1 MWLYYVIIG
10 VVFFA
15 TFAMCVQQG
24 LWNNTLTLINILL
37 SGLIAFGFYSP
48 LAKLIA
54 DNGGETYAGI
64 LDFMAI
70 WVIYV
75 VAFIV
80 LQRVFAALLS
90 KTQMRFKNPIDPVG
104 GPLVGAIAGWLMA
117 AFVGAT
123 LHAAPFP
130 KDIFGGVF
138 VRSGSV
144 STLTNPDLAWLSIA
158 QNVLGEDNMGT
169 ANAFSLEKYVTDFGK
184 QREGYGLQTDVLAKP

>member
-10 VVFFA
+10 TVFFA

-24 LWNNTLTLINILL
+24 LWNNTLTFINILL

-64 LDFMAI
+64 LDFIAI
-70 WVIYV
+70 WAIYV

-80 LQRVFAALLS
+80 LQRVFSALLS
-90 KTQMRFKNPIDPVG
+90 RTQMRFKNPIDPVG
-104 GPLVGAIAGWLMA
+104 GPLVGAIAGWLIA

-138 VRSGSV
+138 TQSGRSP
-144 STLTNPDLAWLSIA
+144 LTNPDVVWINLAEGLLKPDS
-158 QNVLGEDNMGT
+158 LGSSDST
-169 ANAFSLEKYVTDFGK
+169 FTQAKYILEFNK
-184 QREGYGLQTDVLAKP
+184 QREGYGLQPNVLAKP

>member
-37 SGLIAFGFYSP
+37 SGLISFGFYSP

-64 LDFMAI
+64 LDFIAI
-70 WVIYV
+70 WAIYV

-90 KTQMRFKNPIDPVG
+90 RTQMRFKNPIDPVG

-158 QNVLGEDNMGT
+158 QNVLGEDNMGSDT
-169 ANAFSLEKYVTDFGK
+169 PFRLEKYVTDFAK
-184 QREGYGLQTDVLAKP
+184 QREGYGLQEEVRSK